1 MKGATIS
8 GSQTKIPSTGILTI
22 ALNR

>member
-8 GSQTKIPSTGILTI
+8 GSQTNCSQ
-22 ALNR
+22 